1 MSTSASSSAQQ
12 ARQAIAAALREIRAD
27 ARLTARELASQAGWD
42 RTKVSHLEN
51 ARRAP
56 SADDIRT
63 WCRICGAEDQAA
75 DLIASQRAAKGMW
88 IEWRRM
94 ERNGLRHSQQ
104 AILPLF
110 ERTRMFRAYSC
121 WVIPG
126 MLQTEGY
133 TRAILRAVAERR
145 GLADDVEDAVKVRM
159 DRQRLLRRGGRTF
172 SFLVEESTLRTGL
185 GGRGV
190 MAEQLDHLIE
200 LAALPSVSLGIVPA
214 RLDRDGARPVE
225 DFWIFD
231 SEQVSVELVSGYL
244 TVTHPR
250 EVAMYAQVFGALGE
264 VAAYGPQARSLIEAA
279 AQSLG

>member
-1 MSTSASSSAQQ
+1 M
-12 ARQAIAAALREIRAD
+12 LREIRAD
-27 ARLTARELASQAGWD
+27 ARLTARELAAQAGWD

-56 SADDIRT
+56 STDDIRV

-94 ERNGLRHSQQ
+94 ERAGLHHAQQ
-104 AILPLF
+104 AVLPLF

-121 WVIPG
+121 WVVPG
-126 MLQTEGY
+126 MLQTEDY

-145 GLADDVEDAVKVRM
+145 GLPDDVEAAVRARM
-159 DRQRLLRRGGRTF
+159 DRQKLLRRGGRTF
-172 SFLVEESTLRTGL
+172 SFLVEESALKTGL
-185 GGRGV
+185 GGQNV
-190 MAEQLDHLIE
+190 MAGQLAHLIE
-200 LAALPSVSLGIVPA
+200 IAALPSVSLGIVPA
-214 RLDRDGARPVE
+214 RSDRDGARPVE

-250 EVAMYAQVFGALGE
+250 EVAIYAQVFGALGE
-264 VAAYGPQARSLIEAA
+264 IAAYGSRARALIEAA
-279 AQSLG
+279 ARSLD